1 MVDFSKKE
9 GCGDLHRDF
18 TFFFIVITVPSL
30 LDCRCT
36 AHATILQDIRY
47 ICIKLLV

>member
-1 MVDFSKKE
+1 MVDFLKR
-9 GCGDLHRDF
+9 RDVE
-18 TFFFIVITVPSL
+18 TFIETSLFIVITVPSL

-36 AHATILQDIRY
+36 AHATILQDIHY